1 MSVKIALVGFELRTH
16 VILIIILTLWEIYDI
31 YVSMYIERVP
41 NRSSPP
47 AVLLREAWREGKRIR
62 KRTIANL
69 TQWPQ
74 EKVEALGRVLRNE
87 PLVSARDAF
96 VVERSIP
103 HGHVEGIL
111 GTIKKFG
118 IDELIG
124 STRSRERDLVVAMI
138 AERVIHPCSKLA
150 TTRLWHTT
158 TLAEELGVAE
168 ADEDDLY
175 EAMDWLLARQDRIE
189 KKLAMRHLSEGSLVL
204 YDVTSSYYE
213 GRRCPLAR
221 YGHDRDG
228 KSGRPIIVYG
238 LMTDGE
244 GRPVAVEA
252 YPGNTGDP
260 STVVDQAEKLR
271 KRFGM
276 SRLVLVGDRGMLTQ
290 TQIEKLRVCPG
301 LGWISALRADGI
313 RKLVKGGFL
322 QMSLFDRK
330 DLAEI
335 HCPEYPSERLVACF
349 NPLLAEERRR
359 KRQDLLDATEKEL
372 KRIAREVARRTQTPL
387 KKEEIGKKVGKV
399 INRYKMGKHFTTTI
413 GEGTFFYERNG
424 DKIHQEEAL
433 DGIYVIRTSEP
444 PERLSAEDTVRSYK
458 NLTQV
463 ERAFRSLK
471 GIDLLIRPIWHHTE
485 DHVRAHL
492 FLCMLAYYVEW
503 HMRKALAPLL
513 FDDEELDENRKRRDP
528 VKPAK
533 PSVSAQKKKTQR
545 LTAEGLVIQS
555 FDTLLEELGTRCRNR
570 CRIKSDPEGSI
581 FYQTTEMNPLQERA
595 FQFLGLLPC
604 N

>member
-1 MSVKIALVGFELRTH
+1 MF
-16 VILIIILTLWEIYDI
+16 
-31 YVSMYIERVP
+31 IERVP
-41 NRSSPP
+41 NRNSPP
-47 AVLLREAWREGKRIR
+47 AILLREAWREGKKVR

-69 TQWPQ
+69 THWPSA
-74 EKVEALGRVLRNE
+74 KVEALRSLLKNE
-87 PLVSARDAF
+87 TLVASKEAF
-96 VVERSIP
+96 VIERSIP
-103 HGHVEGIL
+103 HGHVEAVL
-111 GTIKKFG
+111 GAIKKLG
-118 IDELIG
+118 LDGLIA
-124 STRSRERDLVVAMI
+124 STRCRERDLVVAMI
-138 AERVIHPCSKLA
+138 AERLIHPCSKLA

-158 TLAEELGVAE
+158 TLAEELGVTE

-189 KKLAMRHLSEGSLVL
+189 KKLAGRHLSEGSLVL

-213 GRRCPLAR
+213 GHSCPLAR
-221 YGHDRDG
+221 HGHDRDG
-228 KSGRPIIVYG
+228 KNGRPIIVYG
-238 LMTDGE
+238 LMTDRE
-244 GRPVAVEA
+244 GRPVAMEA
-252 YPGNTGDP
+252 YPGDTGDP
-260 STVVDQAEKLR
+260 STMPDQTEKLR

-290 TQIEKLRVCPG
+290 TQIGKLRAYPG
-301 LGWISALRADGI
+301 LGWISALRTDGI

-322 QMSLFDRK
+322 QMSLFDQK

-335 HCPEYPSERLVACF
+335 HCPDYPSERLVACF

-359 KRQDLLDATEKEL
+359 KRQELLEATEKEL
-372 KRIAREVARRTQTPL
+372 GRIAREVARRTQTPL
-387 KKEEIGKKVGKV
+387 KKDEIGKKVGKV
-399 INRYKMGKHFTTTI
+399 VNRYKVGKHFTMTI
-413 GEGTFFYERNG
+413 GEGTFSYER
-424 DKIHQEEAL
+424 DEEKIRQEEAL

-444 PERLSAEDTVRSYK
+444 AERLSAGDTVRSYK
-458 NLTQV
+458 NLSQV

-485 DHVRAHL
+485 NHVRAHL

-513 FDDEELDENRKRRDP
+513 FDDEELDENRKSRDP

-545 LTAEGLVIQS
+545 VTAEGLVIQS
-555 FDTLLEELGTRCRNR
+555 FDTLIEELGNRCRNR
-570 CRIKSDPEGSI
+570 CRIKSDPGGSI
-581 FYQTTEMNPLQERA
+581 FYQATERSPLQEQA
-595 FQFLGLLPC
+595 FQCLGLLPC